1 MMLQKPPM
9 SVDVGGLNYDID
21 SDFRTMIEV
30 ENLIMGKTVTEEQKA
45 FADEITRFNSEI
57 SFEDAC
63 INAKYY
69 EALKLFYKENIPDNL
84 EKAIDSLVWFYGC
97 GKREQA
103 AGRGKKQLYSYRYD
117 FDYINAGFLQ
127 DYKIDLFEIEFLHW
141 WKFVSLFSAL
151 RDDCK
156 IREIMGYRGAD
167 TKGMDKEQKR
177 FIREKQ
183 KLYALPMDELS
194 KEEKELKDKLR
205 DALLNGGDVSGIL
218 KSEKVLNF

>member
-1 MMLQKPPM
+1 MMIEKPPV

-21 SDFRTMIEV
+21 PDFRTMIEI
-30 ENLIMGKTVTEEQKA
+30 EGL
-45 FADEITRFNSEI
+45 ITRKSITEKQKVFANEIVQFNPEI
-57 SFEDAC
+57 SFEEAC
-63 INAKYY
+63 TNAKYY
-69 EALKLFYKENIPDNL
+69 EALRLFYKENIPEDL
-84 EKAIDSLVWFYGC
+84 EEAIEKLIWFYGC
-97 GKREQA
+97 GKQEQETKHS
-103 AGRGKKQLYSYRYD
+103 KKPIYSYQHD

-127 DYKIDLFEIEFLHW
+127 DYKIDLLEVGFLHW

-183 KLYALPMDELS
+183 KLYALPEDGLS

-205 DALLNGGDVSGIL
+205 DALLNGGDVSEIL
-218 KSEKVLNF
+218 KEKNS

>member
-45 FADEITRFNSEI
+45 FADEVMRFNPDI
-57 SFEDAC
+57 SFEEAC
-63 INAKYY
+63 TNAKYY
-69 EALKLFYKENIPDNL
+69 EALRLFYKENIPEAL
-84 EKAIDSLVWFYGC
+84 EEAIEKLVWFYGC
-97 GKREQA
+97 GKQEQA

-151 RDDCK
+151 RDGCK

-167 TKGMDKEQKR
+167 TRGMDKEQKR

-218 KSEKVLNF
+218 NS